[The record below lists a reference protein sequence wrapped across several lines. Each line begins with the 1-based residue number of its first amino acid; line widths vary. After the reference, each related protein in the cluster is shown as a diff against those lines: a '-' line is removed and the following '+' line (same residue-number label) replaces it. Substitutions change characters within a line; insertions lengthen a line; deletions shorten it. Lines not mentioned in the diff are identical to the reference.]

1 MESSIEHFETPLANI
16 SALKSSLEKVHFNL
30 SNIEEEILNLCDED
44 GVEEETMKVLPNL
57 FPV

>member
-16 SALKSSLEKVHFNL
+16 LALKSSLEKVHFNL
-30 SNIEEEILNLCDED
+30 NNIEEEILNLCDED
-44 GVEEETMKVLPNL
+44 GVEKETMKVLPNL